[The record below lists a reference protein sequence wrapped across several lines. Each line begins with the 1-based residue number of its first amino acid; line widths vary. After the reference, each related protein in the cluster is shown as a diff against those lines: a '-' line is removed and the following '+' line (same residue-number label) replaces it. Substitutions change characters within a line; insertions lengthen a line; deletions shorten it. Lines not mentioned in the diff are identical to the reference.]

1 MKPPL
6 CPSRMTKK
14 KIRKITESNQVGQA
28 CFGLVNLYWLLLTT
42 IMGLKKP
49 SRRMCYTDLPR
60 TEVRL
65 TSLPFLPFWEISM
78 TCFFFFFCMGTYKM
92 HHSLPW
98 LTGHGWKMTKRPQ
111 WCQCFWLHTTSQ
123 SHGFVD
129 AQFKWS
135 LTLTKTEKTAS
146 NPDSKLGIGAHKA
159 WQQSLLIKKEARTAW
174 NI

>member
-1 MKPPL
+1 MKVLYFIQMKPPL

-78 TCFFFFFCMGTYKM
+78 TCFFFFLHGNIQNASFLAMTDRSRLKDDKKASM
-92 HHSLPW
+92 MSVLLVAHH
-98 LTGHGWKMTKRPQ
+98 
-111 WCQCFWLHTTSQ
+111 Q
-123 SHGFVD
+123 SV
-129 AQFKWS
+129 
-135 LTLTKTEKTAS
+135 TRICRC
-146 NPDSKLGIGAHKA
+146 PV
-159 WQQSLLIKKEARTAW
+159 
-174 NI
+174 